1 MQQHSKLVLGFTAIV
16 LSGTLAFGAVA
27 SAAGSGDGDGDGR
40 PQLTTEE
47 KCEKSVELEAKA
59 TERLEK
65 ISERTAALQTK
76 RAEAEAAGDT
86 AKVERLDRRLEV
98 LAKVAERIQQRMTK
112 LETWVAANCAA

>member
-27 SAAGSGDGDGDGR
+27 SAAGSGDGDSR
-40 PQLTTEE
+40 PQLT
-47 KCEKSVELEAKA
+47 

-65 ISERTAALQTK
+65 ISERTATLQTK

>member
-16 LSGTLAFGAVA
+16 LSGAVA
-27 SAAGSGDGDGDGR
+27 SAAGSGDGDSR